1 MEEAKK
7 RVEDD
12 QISGEKLNRMKKR
25 KNKKQKE
32 VTFEPK
38 NTFINASESASEN
51 PVHNVLIQVESD
63 LKNIEAQEIQ
73 DIDVDDDCLLNG
85 FMDGFEEDTDDKDYL
100 SSKHQNIFSQVDAGT
115 MFKIGAVCI
124 VALSAAVFIRKLH
137 S

>member
-38 NTFINASESASEN
+38 NTFINASESEN
-51 PVHNVLIQVESD
+51 PVHNVLIKVESD